1 MFGCPLTAYHQRTL
15 TPHGQ
20 LSVVETEAQSR
31 SESERQRHCRNIS
44 LSQNLILSNGWSHP
58 ALDRPQIR
66 RFAIVHGL
74 VCFYFVFNITMPIK
88 QRTSSTAGNNKH
100 NPITSRCLKIRPGLK
115 TVPKLVDINF
125 MRLILP
131 SWRSEPRREEEW
143 DGLVAALLVSSLI
156 GNEDSPILKRWEQSS
171 RRVLTGLENRQGA
184 RGETG
189 GEDPPTLTPSHLRL
203 VNRGVKFESCDSR

>member
-15 TPHGQ
+15 TPDGQ

-44 LSQNLILSNGWSHP
+44 LSQNLILSNGRSHP

-131 SWRSEPRREEEW
+131 SGGRMGRFSCRFISVLAYWKRGLADIKAMRAVVKARTHRPRKPSRSPRR
-143 DGLVAALLVSSLI
+143 DRRRGPSDPDSLA
-156 GNEDSPILKRWEQSS
+156 PP
-171 RRVLTGLENRQGA
+171 A
-184 RGETG
+184 RK
-189 GEDPPTLTPSHLRL
+189 PR
-203 VNRGVKFESCDSR
+203 C